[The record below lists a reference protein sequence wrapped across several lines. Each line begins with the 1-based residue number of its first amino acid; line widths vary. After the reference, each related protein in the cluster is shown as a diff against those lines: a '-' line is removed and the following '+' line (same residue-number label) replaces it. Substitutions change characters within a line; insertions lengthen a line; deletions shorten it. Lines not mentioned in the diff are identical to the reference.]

1 MEPPYAVLTAELV
14 THLAELPGPKRV
26 VLETGTWSNF
36 VVRQRKS
43 LGVEVVPVDPLRSHR
58 LLEVMR
64 SAKAD
69 RLDALS
75 LAQLPAEGQADRLA
89 VWVPDQVTYEL
100 RELSRGREWL
110 AAFLVRQPAWVQA
123 ALRAQW
129 RVLLLE
135 AAALQGLEHTLRQ
148 VAREEPRVAQVQT
161 LIGCGP
167 VTAVAE
173 VGEVRRFPN
182 AAHLRSYAGLVPQ
195 VRQSGARCWIGRCP
209 PPGQPAAARRPGAG
223 RATPGQQ
230 PAAGRHASE
239 AALPPLLA
247 QTWTPPG
254 QSRRRP

>member
-1 MEPPYAVLTAELV
+1 M
-14 THLAELPGPKRV
+14 
-26 VLETGTWSNF
+26 
-36 VVRQRKS
+36 
-43 LGVEVVPVDPLRSHR
+43 
-58 LLEVMR
+58 
-64 SAKAD
+64 
-69 RLDALS
+69 
-75 LAQLPAEGQADRLA
+75 
-89 VWVPDQVTYEL
+89 
-100 RELSRGREWL
+100 

-195 VRQSGARCWIGRCP
+195 VRQSGARCWIGPLPHRGNPRLRGVLVPAAQHRANNQRLDGTRLKQRYRHCLLRHGP
-209 PPGQPAAARRPGAG
+209 HPAKVAAARDRCDIVFALLRDGPQF
-223 RATPGQQ
+223 RLEPL
-230 PAAGRHASE
+230 AA
-239 AALPPLLA
+239 
-247 QTWTPPG
+247 
-254 QSRRRP
+254 